1 MTELSRDILERS
13 QCLVI
18 KVGSALLV
26 DESGLR
32 RSWLSSLIEDV
43 AALRREGKQVVL
55 VSSGSIALGRRQM
68 GLAKGPLPL
77 DEAQAAAAV
86 GQISLAQAYADELA
100 GRGLRAGQVLVT
112 LEDSRVRTRYLNSRA
127 TLGALLD
134 HGIVPIVNENAT
146 VATDEIRFGDNDR
159 LAAQI
164 ALTCGADCLIL
175 LSDVDGLYT
184 ADPRHDPAAQHF
196 PLIDAITPEIE
207 ALAGDPG
214 PDAKGGMKTKLMA
227 ARTLSLI
234 HI

>member
-68 GLAKGPLPL
+68 GLA
-77 DEAQAAAAV
+77 
-86 GQISLAQAYADELA
+86 
-100 GRGLRAGQVLVT
+100 
-112 LEDSRVRTRYLNSRA
+112 
-127 TLGALLD
+127 
-134 HGIVPIVNENAT
+134 
-146 VATDEIRFGDNDR
+146 
-159 LAAQI
+159 
-164 ALTCGADCLIL
+164 
-175 LSDVDGLYT
+175 
-184 ADPRHDPAAQHF
+184 
-196 PLIDAITPEIE
+196 
-207 ALAGDPG
+207 
-214 PDAKGGMKTKLMA
+214 
-227 ARTLSLI
+227 LSLI

>member
-134 HGIVPIVNENAT
+134 
-146 VATDEIRFGDNDR
+146 
-159 LAAQI
+159 
-164 ALTCGADCLIL
+164 
-175 LSDVDGLYT
+175 
-184 ADPRHDPAAQHF
+184 
-196 PLIDAITPEIE
+196 
-207 ALAGDPG
+207 
-214 PDAKGGMKTKLMA
+214 
-227 ARTLSLI
+227 LSLI